1 MVSGE
6 LDPFECRRYNDFS
19 QMFRSTPQTLL
30 FVPIFVMFFIATS
43 LGQIAGSATDAAA
56 AISAARELF
65 ALLDRPSLL
74 DPSDEEG
81 LELPS
86 VRGELEF
93 AEISFAYPTRAS
105 HLVCCGYSLHVEQG
119 TTCALCGPS
128 GAGKSTII
136 QLLERFYDPQAGA
149 VELDGVDIRR
159 LNLRWLRQQIG
170 LVGQEPVLFVGTVAQ
185 NIGYGKEGATREE
198 VEEAAR
204 SANAHDFITEDLP
217 LACVCPLLNQLIGAQ
232 HLLALS

>member
-1 MVSGE
+1 M
-6 LDPFECRRYNDFS
+6 
-19 QMFRSTPQTLL
+19 T
-30 FVPIFVMFFIATS
+30 
-43 LGQIAGSATDAAA
+43 AGTFHKVVLSAYT
-56 AISAARELF
+56 
-65 ALLDRPSLL
+65 
-74 DPSDEEG
+74 
-81 LELPS
+81 
-86 VRGELEF
+86 
-93 AEISFAYPTRAS
+93 
-105 HLVCCGYSLHVEQG
+105 LHVDADSV
-119 TTCALCGPS
+119 CALCGPS